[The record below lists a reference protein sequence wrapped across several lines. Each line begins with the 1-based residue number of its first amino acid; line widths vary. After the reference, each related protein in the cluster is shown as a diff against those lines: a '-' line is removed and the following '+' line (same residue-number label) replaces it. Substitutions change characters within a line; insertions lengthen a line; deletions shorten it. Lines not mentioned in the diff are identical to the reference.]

1 MEFFVP
7 GVPVAQGSKRH
18 VGRGILVESAK
29 QLGPW
34 REAVINAAL
43 NVLTQEVFFGPV
55 RLQLVFR
62 FPRPKTHYGTGR
74 NAELLKTSAPR
85 FKTSAP
91 DLDKLVRAV
100 GDALTMAG
108 VLRDDAL
115 IASLVAVKIYD
126 DHPGVKVVITNA

>member
-18 VGRGILVESAK
+18 VGKGIMVEQLK
-29 QLGPW
+29 NLGPW

-43 NVLTQEVFFGPV
+43 NVETSEVFFGPV
-55 RLQLVFR
+55 RAVITFR
-62 FPRPKTHYGTGR
+62 FPRPKHHFGTGR
-74 NAELLKTSAPR
+74 NAEKLKLSAPIY
-85 FKTSAP
+85 KESAP

-100 GDALTMAG
+100 GDALTQAG

-115 IASLVAVKIYD
+115 IVALAAAKVYD
-126 DHPGVKVVITNA
+126 EHPGAKVVITNA

>member
-18 VGRGILVESAK
+18 VGKGIMVEQLK
-29 QLGPW
+29 NLGPW

-43 NVLTQEVFFGPV
+43 T
-55 RLQLVFR
+55 FR
-62 FPRPKTHYGTGR
+62 FPRPKHHFGTGR
-74 NAELLKTSAPR
+74 NAEKLKLSAPIY
-85 FKTSAP
+85 KESAP

-100 GDALTMAG
+100 GDALTQAG

-115 IASLVAVKIYD
+115 IVALAAAKVYD
-126 DHPGVKVVITNA
+126 EHPGAKVVITNA